1 MYSETD
7 TLAPERPA
15 PEKLLSEIAENSR
28 AQLENSRK
36 QLFFTRVCAI
46 ALAAILLVSLIS
58 AVLVVPKAVRA
69 LDELHT
75 VAGRLEALDI
85 EALLDDIDRLL
96 ETLKP
101 VAKRLDPLMGDL
113 GDTVLAAQRDME
125 SALKAIEDIDI
136 ETLNKAIA
144 DLSAIVEPLAR
155 LFGR

>member
-36 QLFFTRVCAI
+36 QLFFTRVCAM

-125 SALKAIEDIDI
+125 EALKAIESIDI

>member
-46 ALAAILLVSLIS
+46 ALAAILLVSRIS

-125 SALKAIEDIDI
+125 EALKAIESIDI

>member
-28 AQLENSRK
+28 AQLENYRK

-125 SALKAIEDIDI
+125 EALKAIESIDI

>member
-7 TLAPERPA
+7 TLSPERPS

-125 SALKAIEDIDI
+125 EALKAIESIDI

>member
-125 SALKAIEDIDI
+125 AALKAIEDIDI

-144 DLSAIVEPLAR
+144 DLYAIVEPLAR

>member
-36 QLFFTRVCAI
+36 QLFYTRLCAI

-101 VAKRLDPLMGDL
+101 VAERLDPLMGDL

-125 SALKAIEDIDI
+125 EALKAIESIDI

>member
-46 ALAAILLVSLIS
+46 ALAAILLVLLIS

-125 SALKAIEDIDI
+125 EALKAIESIDI

>member
-46 ALAAILLVSLIS
+46 ALAAIMLVSLIS

-75 VAGRLEALDI
+75 VAGRLEALDL
-85 EALLDDIDRLL
+85 EALLDDANRLL
-96 ETLKP
+96 ETLGP
-101 VAKRLDPLMGDL
+101 VADGLEPLMDDL

-125 SALKAIEDIDI
+125 AALKAIEDIDI

>member
-1 MYSETD
+1 MLYFV
-7 TLAPERPA
+7 
-15 PEKLLSEIAENSR
+15 NSR
-28 AQLENSRK
+28 LTLGFRP
-36 QLFFTRVCAI
+36 LGI
-46 ALAAILLVSLIS
+46 
-58 AVLVVPKAVRA
+58 
-69 LDELHT
+69 
-75 VAGRLEALDI
+75 DI

-125 SALKAIEDIDI
+125 EALKAIESIDI

>member
-125 SALKAIEDIDI
+125 EALKAIESIDI